1 MQARLVIPA
10 LKSTWSPPANLTE
23 ARAIQEALRAR
34 LDIRDRLGPIRTVAG
49 VDVGY
54 SRRQN
59 LCRASAVV
67 LDYATLAFRDA
78 ATAEQP
84 PLFPYVP
91 GYLSFREL
99 PVILEAL
106 AALPEKP
113 DLLLVDGQGYAHPRR
128 VGIGAHLGLIIGVP
142 SIGVAKSRLIGE
154 FREPGRDKGDVASL
168 DEGGER
174 IGTVLR
180 SRAEVRPIFVS
191 PGHRVGHETAVAIVV
206 RCLTRYRLPEPIR
219 LADRLSKFP
228 TA

>member
-1 MQARLVIPA
+1 MIPA
-10 LKSTWSPPANLTE
+10 LKSAGSPPANLAE
-23 ARAIQEALRAR
+23 ARAIQEALRDR
-34 LDIRDRLGPIRTVAG
+34 LVIRDRLGPIRTVAG

-54 SRRQN
+54 SRRRN

-84 PLFPYVP
+84 PQFPYVP

-106 AALPEKP
+106 AALPEAP

-128 VGIGAHLGLIIGVP
+128 IGIGAHLGLITGVP

-154 FREPGRDKGDVASL
+154 FEEPGRDKGDATSL
-168 DEGGER
+168 DERGER

-180 SRAEVRPIFVS
+180 SRANVRPLFVS
-191 PGHRVGHETAVAIVV
+191 PGHRVGHETAVAIVL

-228 TA
+228 PA

>member
-1 MQARLVIPA
+1 MIPA
-10 LKSTWSPPANLTE
+10 TKSAWTPPANLTE
-23 ARAIQEALRAR
+23 ARAVQEALRGR
-34 LDIRDRLGPIRTVAG
+34 LIIRDRLGPIRTVAG

-54 SRRQN
+54 SRRLN

-67 LDYATLAFRDA
+67 LDYASLAFRDA

-84 PLFPYVP
+84 PTYPYVP

-106 AALPEKP
+106 AALPEAP

-128 VGIGAHLGLIIGVP
+128 VGIGAHLGLVTGLP
-142 SIGVAKSRLIGE
+142 SIGIAKSRLIGTFE
-154 FREPGRDKGDVASL
+154 EPGRGKGEAVPLEDS
-168 DEGGER
+168 GER

-180 SRAEVRPIFVS
+180 SRTDVRPIFIS
-191 PGHRVGHETAVAIVV
+191 PGHRVGHTTAVAIVM

-219 LADRLSKFP
+219 LADRLSKFS
-228 TA
+228 AS